1 VDIRTRDE
9 RETGAAAQRYLSREL
24 SMLQFQ
30 ERVLDQTRRGAHPLL
45 ERLKFLAISDANL
58 DEFLSI
64 QFSLLLG
71 RVEVGDTSLTADGY
85 TQTEQVR
92 RVRDAQARLMRE
104 QRRIFRDELLPDLEA
119 AGVHLRP
126 YRELPPAQRGPLQQ
140 WFLREVLPVCTPLAV
155 DPAHPFPFISNF
167 SLNLGVMLWDAQ
179 SGLSFARIKVPAVLP
194 RLVRADRGPDGRG
207 AVFVWLEDIIA
218 NNLGAFFQGVD
229 VRSVFLFRL
238 VRDAEI
244 EFPERESVDL
254 REVVQAGV
262 RRRRFGEA
270 VCLQLE
276 HEMPESVA
284 GELVK
289 RLDVYPEDVYVV
301 GAPLGLRDL
310 AQVADLDRPDLKD
323 PVLLPRVPA
332 AATAGTTAFFEAIRG
347 GDILLHHPYESF
359 ASVQAFITQ
368 ASADPDVLTIKQTLY
383 RVGRTSPLVQALLE
397 AVDRGKQVAAVL
409 ELQARGDEESNID
422 WARTLERAGA
432 HVSYGVIGL
441 KTHAKVSLIVRRE
454 PDGLRRYVHVGT
466 GNYSSTPY
474 ADLSLFTCRPAIGED
489 ATALF
494 NVLTGHSRQDRY
506 EHLLVAPAGI
516 RSGLLARIARE
527 VESHRLHGGGRLI
540 FKANALVDLEII
552 DALYEASRAGV
563 RVDLLVRGMCC
574 LRPGVPGLSET
585 IRVVSIVGRFL
596 EHSRVY
602 YFRNGGQ
609 HETLIG
615 SADLMER
622 NLDQR
627 VEVLVPVLDAGL
639 AAALRA
645 RLLDL
650 QLRDTVRAME
660 MQPDGAY
667 RRVPADGT
675 RVDAQLTWT
684 SSDMT
689 FMA

>member
-1 VDIRTRDE
+1 MDIRTRDE
-9 RETGAAAQRYLSREL
+9 RETGTAAQRYLSREL

-45 ERLKFLAISDANL
+45 ERLKFLAISDSNL

-71 RVEVGDTSLTADGY
+71 RVEVGDTSLTADGF

-119 AGVHLRP
+119 ADVHLRP
-126 YRELPPAQRGPLQQ
+126 YRELPPAQQGPLQQ

-207 AVFVWLEDIIA
+207 AVFVWLEDVIA

-229 VRSVFLFRL
+229 VRSVFFFRL

-310 AQVADLDRPDLKD
+310 AQVVDLDRPDLKD

-359 ASVQAFITQ
+359 AAVQAFITQ
-368 ASADPDVLTIKQTLY
+368 AAADPDVLTIKQTLY
-383 RVGRTSPLVQALLE
+383 RVGRTSPMVQALLE

-527 VESHRLHGGGRLI
+527 IESHRLHGGGRLI
-540 FKANALVDLEII
+540 FKANALVDLELI

-660 MQPDGAY
+660 MEPDGAY
-667 RRVPADGT
+667 RRVPANGT
-675 RVDAQLTWT
+675 RLDAQLTWT